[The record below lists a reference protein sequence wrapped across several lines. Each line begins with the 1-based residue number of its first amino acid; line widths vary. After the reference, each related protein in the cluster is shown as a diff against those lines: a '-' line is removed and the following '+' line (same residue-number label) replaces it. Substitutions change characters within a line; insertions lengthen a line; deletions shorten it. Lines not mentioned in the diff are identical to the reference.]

1 MNILNTEQFRKLD
14 RDPTK
19 LIEAKIQRAVRKIKS
34 HLSNQTIN
42 DLPLSSIISNIDA
55 ASYQLAKYLAKL
67 LSPLSTSEYT
77 VANNTEFINHIKRMN
92 LPKNHSFISSNVKS
106 LFSYVPLDFT
116 INVILRRIYNENEIH
131 VNIKRSEMKELLLLC
146 TKNVHFMF
154 NNNIYQ
160 QCDRIAMGS
169 PLEPVIAGIFMVEL
183 ERTLLAR
190 LTEYMTPWKRY
201 VDDTIATIKLT
212 SIDHVLMILNTFHKN
227 IKFTYELERNK

>member
-1 MNILNTEQFRKLD
+1 MLNR
-14 RDPTK
+14 
-19 LIEAKIQRAVRKIKS
+19 
-34 HLSNQTIN
+34 
-42 DLPLSSIISNIDA
+42 
-55 ASYQLAKYLAKL
+55 YL
-67 LSPLSTSEYT
+67 
-77 VANNTEFINHIKRMN
+77 H
-92 LPKNHSFISSNVKS
+92 
-106 LFSYVPLDFT
+106 
-116 INVILRRIYNENEIH
+116 EIH